1 MQFLDTTYRS
11 IVGGTI
17 VSRLAP
23 REIEV
28 LQEVA
33 FGCTN
38 REVARRL
45 YLSPNTIRE
54 YMRRI
59 FKKLDVESRVG
70 AVVWGIR
77 AGIIDITEEE

>member
-1 MQFLDTTYRS
+1 MQFLDATYRS
-11 IVGGTI
+11 VVGGMI
-17 VSRLAP
+17 VSKLTP

-33 FGCTN
+33 SGCTN
-38 REVARRL
+38 REVAQRL
-45 YLSPNTIRE
+45 HLSPNTIRE

-77 AGIIDITEEE
+77 AGVIDITEEE

>member
-1 MQFLDTTYRS
+1 MQFLDTTCRS
-11 IVGGTI
+11 IVGETI
-17 VSRLAP
+17 VSRLTP

-33 FGCTN
+33 SGCTN
-38 REVARRL
+38 REVAQRL
-45 YLSPNTIRE
+45 HLSPNTIRE

-70 AVVWGIR
+70 AIVWGIR
-77 AGIIDITEEE
+77 AGVINITEEE